1 MKKDKN
7 NKKQRINY
15 KNIIIT
21 FSIIM
26 LSIVTILEVLLEKNI
41 LHTMIYVDNEY
52 IYSMFTAIITLST
65 LCFTIVSIIVNVESN
80 KVNGIKLKEII
91 KFKSSPFEIASMIE
105 LYLFFDLISVMA
117 LTYKWAMFITIVF
130 SIDVLASAYY
140 SGALLY
146 VVSDDEKLKKII
158 KEEVLSNPQ
167 IFKEVYINE
176 WIIELK
182 KSLVNK
188 NETLKYEYVDLLKKL
203 TIDEHCNDQL
213 QENLP
218 EIFKISCD
226 AFGITQSIKLILSL
240 NNDKAEEFDFYGI
253 VQSYFDSIKLKDE
266 KTFQNLKIPGTI
278 SDVVES
284 NQINNEQK
292 ISVLYCFF
300 NSIFNNSVINDKY
313 KQTLIST
320 YLNSLHNLYDK
331 GNEDEVRCTVSLYVL
346 KNCILLNDNYVEAEN
361 LYKQYISSLAS
372 KNMLSSEKC
381 YIKLIAFI
389 LRAFYFYIYFD
400 NSISITQKKSLKH
413 IFRKNFKTIEG
424 VTLNLR
430 NIVYSCSEKILEYLV
445 VSAFYDAEYH
455 DIMDHFSPLLGI
467 REVVWSNKNKMRFA
481 FCFYIVF
488 NYDYDSFP
496 ISDYIDCEKIKNSDI
511 ELLKYIA
518 EFYDTTNHKLKHSIC
533 KDIDNLVYLINI
545 TNKYSVD
552 YISDVF
558 DSINSLLKSI
568 TKKTLDSVERKP
580 KEYIV
585 NKIPERIS
593 KIIVGVNISE
603 QKFDNT
609 EKFYLNPLILREDE
623 DFDNIIINRIS
634 RAIAEILNTKMNDA
648 LLPLNLSFNKDGIL
662 KLTQKIRRYNYKLC
676 NYKFIDDWAFGRDIR
691 NTTEYIELQQL
702 MNDIKI
708 VQTQGINHRFFI
720 KEDKLEMYYC
730 VDEINYEEANVSD
743 ADKYIQNYKVSN
755 NLYKIDNVLYN
766 RKEAI
771 EYVKNYC
778 KIVYATVQVG
788 ININKGSGYKIT
800 R

>member
-1 MKKDKN
+1 MKLKLNEMKW
-7 NKKQRINY
+7 KTWAIFFY
-15 KNIIIT
+15 IVMG
-21 FSIIM
+21 SILLIFF
-26 LSIVTILEVLLEKNI
+26 VLDIAVCCDIFKVRY
-41 LHTMIYVDNEY
+41 YVDVEY
-52 IYSMFTAIITLST
+52 NHSLFSAIITLST
-65 LCFTIVSIIVNVESN
+65 FFFTIISIVIGIANTEVS
-80 KVNGIKLKEII
+80 GIKLKEIM
-91 KFKSSPFEIASMIE
+91 KFKKSPVKIEKMIVS
-105 LYLFFDLISVMA
+105 FLILDVFSVIA
-117 LTYKWAMFITIVF
+117 LTLNFVMFITTIFVVDLFLTAFYTGKILLIVTNEERVKKI
-130 SIDVLASAYY
+130 IDHEVLCNPNVFREKYISNWI
-140 SGALLY
+140 SKLKDALIDKNIKLR
-146 VVSDDEKLKKII
+146 DDYISLLKKIG
-158 KEEVLSNPQ
+158 
-167 IFKEVYINE
+167 
-176 WIIELK
+176 
-182 KSLVNK
+182 
-188 NETLKYEYVDLLKKL
+188 VDK
-203 TIDEHCNDQL
+203 HCNDQL

-226 AFGITQSIKLILSL
+226 AFGITESIKLILSL

-284 NQINNEQK
+284 NQINDEQK
-292 ISVLYCFF
+292 ISVLYWFF

-320 YLNSLHNLYDK
+320 YLNSLHYLYDK
-331 GNEDEVRCTVSLYVL
+331 GNEGEIRCTVSLYIL

-372 KNMLSSEKC
+372 KNILSSEKC
-381 YIKLIAFI
+381 YVKLIAFI

-413 IFRKNFKTIEG
+413 IFRKIFKTIEG

-623 DFDNIIINRIS
+623 NFDNIIINRIS
-634 RAIAEILNTKMNDA
+634 RAIVEILNTKMDDA

-662 KLTQKIRRYNYKLC
+662 ELAQKIKRYNYKLC
-676 NYKFIDDWAFGRDIR
+676 NYKYIDDWAFGRDIR
-691 NTTEYIELQQL
+691 NTTEYLELQQL
-702 MNDIKI
+702 INHIKI
-708 VQTQGINHRFFI
+708 VQTKGINHRFFI

-730 VDEINYEEANVSD
+730 VDEINYEKANDSD

-766 RKEAI
+766 RKEAM